1 MVKESTAGC
10 ISSHEVCISS
20 SLWVVYHQHIVLHI
34 INAPRCMQQEVFMLN
49 IVLLEPEIPQNT
61 GNIAR
66 TCAALGATLHM
77 IRPFGFEID
86 NAKLKRAGMD
96 YWFHLD
102 IRYYDNLD
110 DFWAKNEDVEFYLFT
125 KKAKNTYTDITYG
138 ENPYLIFGRESEG
151 LPEWLIDKYKGRALR
166 IPMCEGLRSLNQ
178 SNSVA
183 IAAYECMRQ
192 TDFKGLSLSFDE

>member
-1 MVKESTAGC
+1 
-10 ISSHEVCISS
+10 
-20 SLWVVYHQHIVLHI
+20 
-34 INAPRCMQQEVFMLN
+34 MLN

-66 TCAALGATLHM
+66 TCASSGATLHM

-102 IRYYDNLD
+102 IRYYDSFD
-110 DFWAKNEDVEFYLFT
+110 DFLEKNEGCELYLFT
-125 KKAKNTYTDITYG
+125 KKAKNCYADIEYG
-138 ENPYLIFGRESEG
+138 ENPYFLFGRESCG
-151 LPEWLIDKYKGRALR
+151 LPEDLINRFKENTLR
-166 IPMCEGLRSLNQ
+166 IPMKAGLRSLNQ

-183 IAAYECMRQ
+183 IATYEYLRQ
-192 TDFKGLSLSFDE
+192 INFDGLLVEFED

>member
-1 MVKESTAGC
+1 MNK
-10 ISSHEVCISS
+10 
-20 SLWVVYHQHIVLHI
+20 
-34 INAPRCMQQEVFMLN
+34 LN

-66 TCAALGATLHM
+66 TCAATGASLHM

-102 IRYYDNLD
+102 IHYYDSLN
-110 DFWAKNEDVEFYLFT
+110 DFFEKNKNADFYLFT
-125 KKAKNTYTDITYG
+125 KKAEKSYTDVKYP
-138 ENPYLIFGRESEG
+138 ENVFFFFGRESCG
-151 LPEWLIDKYKGRALR
+151 LPEDFLSKNPEKCLR
-166 IPMCEGLRSLNQ
+166 IPMKEGLRSLNQ

-183 IAAYECMRQ
+183 IAAYEFLRQ
-192 TDFKGLSLSFDE
+192 NSFIGLSENGGWF

>member
-1 MVKESTAGC
+1 
-10 ISSHEVCISS
+10 
-20 SLWVVYHQHIVLHI
+20 
-34 INAPRCMQQEVFMLN
+34 MLN

-66 TCAALGATLHM
+66 TCASSGATLHM

-102 IRYYDNLD
+102 IRYYDSFD
-110 DFWAKNEDVEFYLFT
+110 DFLEKNGGCELYLFT
-125 KKAKNTYTDITYG
+125 KKAKNCYADIEYG
-138 ENPYLIFGRESEG
+138 ENPYFLFGRESCG
-151 LPEWLIDKYKGRALR
+151 LPEDLINRFKENTLR
-166 IPMCEGLRSLNQ
+166 IPMKAGLRSLNQ

-183 IAAYECMRQ
+183 IATYEYLRQ
-192 TDFKGLSLSFDE
+192 RNFDGLLVEFED

>member
-1 MVKESTAGC
+1 
-10 ISSHEVCISS
+10 
-20 SLWVVYHQHIVLHI
+20 
-34 INAPRCMQQEVFMLN
+34 MLN

-66 TCAALGATLHM
+66 TCASSGATLHM

-102 IRYYDNLD
+102 IRYYDSFD
-110 DFWAKNEDVEFYLFT
+110 DFLEKNEGCELYLFT
-125 KKAKNTYTDITYG
+125 KKAKNCYADIEYG
-138 ENPYLIFGRESEG
+138 ENPYFLFGRESCG
-151 LPEWLIDKYKGRALR
+151 LPEDLINRFKENTLR
-166 IPMCEGLRSLNQ
+166 IPMKAGLRSLNQ

-183 IAAYECMRQ
+183 IATYEYLRQ
-192 TDFKGLSLSFDE
+192 RNFDGLLVEFED